1 MEIRTSVSGN
11 SPVRRFINQKTS
23 LLLILEC
30 LITSRRLTVCF
41 GCFLTISYNACLL
54 LTDFFF
60 DSLQK
65 CCFERR
71 FSSAQNSL
79 CAVICFLSVLQC
91 CQADIFSL
99 LSPSKETAFN
109 PVSILCARLVSSSAW
124 CQDFLLATHFKCFY
138 NTRSFLTFAVSPL
151 P

>member
-60 DSLQK
+60 LTHYKSVALRDAFPRHRTLCVQLSVSSQYCNVARLI
-65 CCFERR
+65 
-71 FSSAQNSL
+71 SSA
-79 CAVICFLSVLQC
+79 C
-91 CQADIFSL
+91 
-99 LSPSKETAFN
+99 
-109 PVSILCARLVSSSAW
+109 
-124 CQDFLLATHFKCFY
+124 FLLA
-138 NTRSFLTFAVSPL
+138 RRLPSILSASSVQGLSPPL
-151 P
+151 PGVKIFCLLLILNAFTIPVVS